1 MSWNSGRDIL
11 VIDDLSAS
19 GLQWRAWPGAHAW
32 IGFEIAGVTAR
43 SAALT
48 TGNGPSTAPFVL
60 PDSIAPPLALRLA
73 HARVESLTVN
83 GGAPLTALDLQGLTL
98 DPRPGA
104 EHGVQR
110 FSFTGSGVAAE
121 GAARIGN
128 RAPLALAAQLSLRP
142 ALDGDHPRWG
152 AALRAD
158 GPLAKLAVTGTLRGR
173 PLPGHAAPTLDLHA
187 VLQPLQ
193 PWPLASLSLQTAGL
207 DLAALSPRLPATRL
221 AGQAELS
228 GGEAGQPLVATAELH
243 NEAPGRWN
251 ERGLPL
257 QRLSLRAE
265 RTADQPDRLLVSRFD
280 LAFAD
285 ASQAAG
291 HWSGSA
297 VWQGQTLS
305 LQTRLEGV
313 TPQRLDGRAA
323 AMTLTGPLSLSL
335 RGLPAPDGSAAAARP
350 GVDWKLDLS
359 GRLDAT
365 PQPVHLQLEGSAD
378 AEQVVLRN
386 VQAQSGGASAELQA
400 TLARTGHGDWQ
411 LQSAGTLRDFDPLPW
426 WPGEAGSG
434 WRKGR
439 HRLSGDWKFEVRLPG
454 DADSLPPLALAQRL
468 VGNGRLRIRDSVLAG
483 VPLSADITL
492 GYAPSAAPAPGS
504 LNAEFELGGN
514 RLSIRGQGDPAGSG
528 VNDHWRAEVKAET
541 LAALAPLARLGPALA
556 EWVPRGGSIT
566 GALAADGRWPALHT
580 EGNLQLSQLLVGELK
595 LARGS
600 AAWAMGLQGERPL
613 ALQIDL
619 AGVQFGKSRADNLR
633 AQLHGT
639 LADHH
644 IDISG
649 ALPLLPPEMA
659 VRILGIEAQSGTQA
673 QLHAQGSWLP
683 DPAGGGRWR
692 AHIEQLVIGSWDG
705 SADTTPPASGWVET
719 KDLRAELQFGAGGK
733 LLALQADPGR
743 LQLSDTASLRWDAV
757 SLDLRGAQPQG
768 ELHASIEPFALA
780 PLLAR
785 AQPGVGWQGD
795 LRLTAKVDI
804 RAAEKVDADL
814 VFERH
819 DGDLHIASADGLQL
833 LGLTDLHLKLSA
845 HDGLWNFSQTFR
857 GRSLGEITG
866 QIQVQTSP
874 DRRWPPPDAPL
885 QGSLQAHV
893 ADLGIW
899 AAWVPPG
906 WRLSGDLRTTAAI
919 SGRFGRPQYS
929 GQIAGT
935 GLGVRNLLQGV
946 NVHDGRLSVLL
957 AGDTA
962 KIEQFTLRGGD
973 GTVEVTGGATLGLQ
987 PHASLQ
993 LKADHFRVLGRVDR
1007 QIVASG
1013 NAELELDADQTRL
1026 TGKFGIDEGLY
1037 DASHADA
1044 PSLDDD
1050 VTVRAARQRRR
1061 GGRRGGRAEA
1071 AAQPGTRRD
1080 RRPGPE
1086 DARARPRPGH
1096 RTAGPGAADHTRR
1109 PPGRQWHHPHR
1120 RRHLRR
1126 LWPEPRDRARHRRLQ
1141 RHRRQPAARHPRA
1154 APQPRHPGRRPDHR
1168 QPADA
1173 AGAPVFRAR
1182 HGRQRQ
1188 AVVAAARPRPRQP
1201 RPQRRRHGA
1210 AGRDGRARGRRQ
1222 GTDRRAA
1229 AQPGHR
1235 PALAAPERH
1244 RRARDRD
1251 QPGQAALAPLVPGLR
1266 ARRQRDHRHLAARL
1280 SHRAAFH
1287 AAPAKRAGQLGRR
1300 DLDLAPAGA
1309 TGRGGHAKIHRRPAV
1324 VQRIERAP
1332 PKRQI
1337 QVRFLSEGP
1346 RQCARAFACGQPLQ
1360 TYPCAG
1366 RSIAPIPPLAG
1377 RDHRVPLAC
1386 AGAHTASAIPGS
1398 VALHCGQ
1405 GFGMHRYRVHDTSTD
1420 GAGVALHDGRGRYHL
1435 ARAMAEAP
1443 GLGTDLD
1450 GSRPALGYRV
1460 LRCQASG
1467 HLFRVV
1473 FELIDGDRQSV
1484 LARLHSG

>member
-1 MSWNSGRDIL
+1 MPVRTGLRLLLPLGVVLALLALVLVLFVAALRWTVATENGTRWLLRHLPGVEATGFSGALLGPAWHLDRLRVSWNSGRDIL

-1050 VTVRAARQRRR
+1050 VTVRRPGSAAEAGGEAAAPKPRRNLALDVTVDLGQKMHVLGR
-1061 GGRRGGRAEA
+1061 GLDTALQGQVRLTTPGGRLAVNGTIRTDGGTYAAYGQNLEIERGIVAFSGIADNPRLDILALRPNLDTRVGVQITGNLQTPRVRLYSEPDMADSDKLSWLLLGRAPDNLGRNDAAMVQQAAMAVLAGEGKAPTDALLRNLGIDQLSLRQSDTDVRETVISLGKQLSRRWYLGYERGVNATTGTWQLVYRIAQRFTLRLQSGLDNSADVIWTWRFQEPPAEA
-1071 AAQPGTRRD
+1071 AMRKSTVV
-1080 RRPGPE
+1080 
-1086 DARARPRPGH
+1086 
-1096 RTAGPGAADHTRR
+1096 
-1109 PPGRQWHHPHR
+1109 PP
-1120 RRHLRR
+1120 
-1126 LWPEPRDRARHRRLQ
+1126 
-1141 RHRRQPAARHPRA
+1141 
-1154 APQPRHPGRRPDHR
+1154 
-1168 QPADA
+1168 
-1173 AGAPVFRAR
+1173 
-1182 HGRQRQ
+1182 
-1188 AVVAAARPRPRQP
+1188 
-1201 RPQRRRHGA
+1201 
-1210 AGRDGRARGRRQ
+1210 
-1222 GTDRRAA
+1222 
-1229 AQPGHR
+1229 
-1235 PALAAPERH
+1235 
-1244 RRARDRD
+1244 
-1251 QPGQAALAPLVPGLR
+1251 
-1266 ARRQRDHRHLAARL
+1266 
-1280 SHRAAFH
+1280 
-1287 AAPAKRAGQLGRR
+1287 
-1300 DLDLAPAGA
+1300 
-1309 TGRGGHAKIHRRPAV
+1309 
-1324 VQRIERAP
+1324 
-1332 PKRQI
+1332 
-1337 QVRFLSEGP
+1337 
-1346 RQCARAFACGQPLQ
+1346 
-1360 TYPCAG
+1360 
-1366 RSIAPIPPLAG
+1366 
-1377 RDHRVPLAC
+1377 
-1386 AGAHTASAIPGS
+1386 
-1398 VALHCGQ
+1398 
-1405 GFGMHRYRVHDTSTD
+1405 
-1420 GAGVALHDGRGRYHL
+1420 
-1435 ARAMAEAP
+1435 
-1443 GLGTDLD
+1443 
-1450 GSRPALGYRV
+1450 
-1460 LRCQASG
+1460 
-1467 HLFRVV
+1467 
-1473 FELIDGDRQSV
+1473 
-1484 LARLHSG
+1484 